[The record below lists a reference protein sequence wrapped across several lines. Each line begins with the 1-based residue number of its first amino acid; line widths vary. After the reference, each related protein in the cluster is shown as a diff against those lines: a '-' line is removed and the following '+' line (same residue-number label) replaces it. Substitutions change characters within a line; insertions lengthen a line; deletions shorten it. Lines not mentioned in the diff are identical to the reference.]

1 MKDKTGFDLI
11 PRAKITQIGDS
22 VGIIIPKRNLEY
34 SGLKKRGML
43 LMFGIKKSRE

>member
-34 SGLKKRGML
+34 SGLKKGDVVDVWY
-43 LMFGIKKSRE
+43 KKSEE